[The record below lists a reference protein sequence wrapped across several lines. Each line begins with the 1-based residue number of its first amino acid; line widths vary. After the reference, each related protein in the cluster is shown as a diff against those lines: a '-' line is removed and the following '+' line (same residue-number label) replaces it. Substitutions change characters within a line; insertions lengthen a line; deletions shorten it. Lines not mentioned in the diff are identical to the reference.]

1 MRRQVVVTG
10 GGRGIGASISTALV
24 QAGFVVLIV
33 GHRGISAGFALC
45 EELDARYGAGSAR
58 WVGCDLGDA
67 LAVEGLCRSLEAE
80 DIYGLVHC
88 AGVSQDSLA
97 AVADLDT
104 ARHMMQVNFWA
115 FVQLYQA
122 LVRPMSMRRAGRILC
137 IGSVAA
143 DFGMKGN
150 ALYASSKA
158 ALRGFVRSSMTEVAS
173 RAITINCI
181 EPGFIETALLDRYA
195 EQRSAIDRRIPAGR
209 YGSPEEVAGLAAFLF
224 SEAGSYI
231 NGQHLTVDGGLSR
244 SMAG

>member
-1 MRRQVVVTG
+1 MRRQVVITG
-10 GGRGIGASISTALV
+10 GGRGIGASISRALV
-24 QAGFVVLIV
+24 QAGFTVRIV
-33 GHRGISAGFALC
+33 GHRSVTAGAALC
-45 EELDARYGAGSAR
+45 EMLDAQYGEGSAR
-58 WVGCDLGDA
+58 WLGCDLGDA
-67 LAVEGLCRSLEAE
+67 LDVEHLCRSLEE
-80 DIYGLVHC
+80 DEFYGLVHC
-88 AGVSQDSLA
+88 AGISQDSLA
-97 AVADLDT
+97 AVADLEA
-104 ARHMMQVNFWA
+104 ARRMMQINFWT

-181 EPGFIETALLDRYA
+181 EPGFIDTALLDRYA
-195 EQRSAIDRRIPAGR
+195 DQRRAIDRRIPAGR
-209 YGSPEEVAGLAAFLF
+209 FGSPEEVAGLAAFLF
-224 SEAGSYI
+224 SEAGGYI